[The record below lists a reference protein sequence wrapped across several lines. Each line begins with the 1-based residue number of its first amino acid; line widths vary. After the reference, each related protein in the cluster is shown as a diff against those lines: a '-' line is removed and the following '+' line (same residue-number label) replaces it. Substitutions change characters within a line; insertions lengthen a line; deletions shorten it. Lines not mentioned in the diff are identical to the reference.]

1 MIAIANPVDGQ
12 PISYRA
18 IAPGDSLASGE
29 VSYSGDVPVNP
40 VWQASDSTVVSRSDL
55 ASARITQSSII
66 NSAYAAAIASGFTDP
81 VTASIMSLTDQGR
94 ADLLGSAVAAV
105 VSGAADG
112 ATITFATTT
121 GTSTLPFGSVG
132 AGIATDATFR
142 GLVVRTLSAYL
153 GLRSKLAT
161 LLGQIAAA
169 TDVAGVQAVTW

>member
-29 VSYSGDVPVNP
+29 ISYSGSIPANP

-55 ASARITQSSII
+55 ASAKIAQSAIITA
-66 NSAYAAAIASGFTDP
+66 AYTSAIASGFTDS

-112 ATITFATTT
+112 ATITFPTTV
-121 GTSTLPFGSVG
+121 GTSTLPFGSTG

-142 GLVVRTLSAYL
+142 GLTVRTLSAYL
-153 GLRSKLAT
+153 GLRAKLAT
-161 LLGQIAAA
+161 LMGQIAAT

>member
-1 MIAIANPVDGQ
+1 MIAILNPVDGQ

-29 VSYSGDVPVNP
+29 ISYSGVVP
-40 VWQASDSTVVSRSDL
+40 
-55 ASARITQSSII
+55 
-66 NSAYAAAIASGFTDP
+66 
-81 VTASIMSLTDQGR
+81 R

-105 VSGAADG
+105 VSGAVDG
-112 ATITFATTT
+112 ATITFPTTA
-121 GTSTLPFGSVG
+121 GTSTLLFGSTG

-153 GLRSKLAT
+153 GLRAKLAT

-169 TDVAGVQAVTW
+169 TDVAAVQAVTW